1 MAKKDH
7 FYYDSE
13 RCEFVPIEYD
23 FKKKVI
29 HSLSFWLINGVVLA
43 AFGIAILT
51 NYVGTPAEIMLMDEN
66 KALTEQLERAESS
79 IIDIEN
85 QLQTISELDNEMYR
99 TILGLDP
106 ITEDLRVGG
115 TGGTDRY
122 SQFDYY
128 SEETS
133 EILRSTASRLDKL
146 ERRLGVQKV
155 SFDEVKSYYNS
166 NQERL
171 KSIPA
176 IRPVNGIII
185 SGFGMRIHPVLRYK
199 RMHEGIDFRADINT
213 DVHTTG
219 DGVVKYAG
227 RKGTFGNLVE
237 IDHGFGFTT
246 RYAHLSGFAEGIRPG
261 VEVKRGDL
269 IAYSGNSGLTEGP
282 HLHYEVLV
290 NNHTIDPLT
299 YLIADVT
306 PEEYLLFRQ
315 QEDSSSPSAQE
326 SLSYNYNY

>member
-1 MAKKDH
+1 MAKKNH

-23 FKKKVI
+23 IKKKLI
-29 HSLSFWLINGVVLA
+29 HSLSFWLINGIVLA
-43 AFGIAILT
+43 AFGISILT
-51 NYVGTPAEIMLMDEN
+51 NFVGTPAEIMLQDEN
-66 KALTEQLERAESS
+66 KALVDQLKRAESS

-85 QLQTISELDNEMYR
+85 QLLAISELDNEMYR

-106 ITEDLRVGG
+106 VTEDLRMGG
-115 TGGTDRY
+115 IGGTDRY

-128 SEETS
+128 SQETS
-133 EILRSTASRLDKL
+133 EILRSTASKLDRL

-155 SFDEVKSYYNS
+155 SFAEVKNYYNT

-185 SGFGMRIHPVLRYK
+185 SGYGMRIHPVLRYK

-213 DVHTTG
+213 EVFATG
-219 DGVVKYAG
+219 DGTVKFAG
-227 RKGTFGNLVE
+227 RKGTFGNLIE
-237 IDHGFGFTT
+237 IDHGFGFVT
-246 RYAHLSGFAEGIRPG
+246 RYAHLSTFADGLRAGDKIQRGELIGF
-261 VEVKRGDL
+261 
-269 IAYSGNSGLTEGP
+269 SGNSGLTEGP

-290 NNHTIDPLT
+290 RNRPIDPLN

-315 QEDSSSPSAQE
+315 SESNSVEQEP
-326 SLSYNYNY
+326 LSFAN

>member
-1 MAKKDH
+1 MAKKNH
-7 FYYDSE
+7 FYYDPE

-23 FKKKVI
+23 IKKKLI
-29 HSLSFWLINGVVLA
+29 HSLSFWLINGIVLA
-43 AFGIAILT
+43 AFGIAVLT
-51 NYVGTPAEIMLMDEN
+51 NYMGTPAEIMLKDEN
-66 KALTEQLERAESS
+66 KALVEQLKRAESS

-85 QLQTISELDNEMYR
+85 QLQAISELDNEMYR

-106 ITEDLRVGG
+106 VTEDLRMGGVGG
-115 TGGTDRY
+115 TDLY
-122 SQFDYY
+122 SHFDYY
-128 SEETS
+128 SDETS
-133 EILRSTASRLDKL
+133 EILRSTASKIDRL

-155 SFDEVKSYYNS
+155 SFDEVKNYYNT

-213 DVHTTG
+213 EVFATG
-219 DGVVKYAG
+219 DGTVKFVG
-227 RKGTFGNLVE
+227 RKGTFGNLIE
-237 IDHGFGFTT
+237 IDHGFGFVT
-246 RYAHLSGFAEGIRPG
+246 RYAHLSTFADGLRAGDKI
-261 VEVKRGDL
+261 KRGEL
-269 IAYSGNSGLTEGP
+269 IGFSGNSGLTEGP

-290 NNHTIDPLT
+290 KNRTVDPLN

-315 QEDSSSPSAQE
+315 SE
-326 SLSYNYNY
+326 STAIEQPLSYAD